1 MRRQII
7 NIQVQGMIVFAL
19 ALAGMGIV
27 AGAVAII
34 IARRR

>member
-7 NIQVQGMIVFAL
+7 NIPGQRIMAFAL